1 MWHLTLLSVAWMGE
15 EPPYVVQLSSA
26 DTSHRVLIEK
36 EGVQAQ
42 RIRLPI
48 PDRELRDGF
57 LRLTVR
63 DSIGQEVEAVFELI
77 PRGLVPSPDRT
88 WKQSEVPDEAF
99 MCSCRQFIGE
109 TGSRPVELSS
119 LSIGGASC
127 GTHSNPRT
135 GCGIVWRTAPG
146 AIGSRQRVQGFRPCS
161 GRRALEKRLRGRQYR
176 HPCGWSLFSLL
187 LDKRSVKAHLSLP
200 GQWRSSD
207 HPDNFSCFVR
217 ARRSH
222 GRDGNILQ
230 PSPVDRR
237 KRRDSPLGRRNVTD
251 DES

>member
-1 MWHLTLLSVAWMGE
+1 MWHLTLLSVAWLGE

-88 WKQSEVPDEAF
+88 WKQSEVPDNIHVLLQADLLVKRDPGRWSYQAYQSVEPLADSF
-99 MCSCRQFIGE
+99 EPAHWLRDCLEDGSWCYRQ
-109 TGSRPVELSS
+109 
-119 LSIGGASC
+119 
-127 GTHSNPRT
+127 
-135 GCGIVWRTAPG
+135 
-146 AIGSRQRVQGFRPCS
+146 
-161 GRRALEKRLRGRQYR
+161 
-176 HPCGWSLFSLL
+176 
-187 LDKRSVKAHLSLP
+187 
-200 GQWRSSD
+200 
-207 HPDNFSCFVR
+207 
-217 ARRSH
+217 
-222 GRDGNILQ
+222 
-230 PSPVDRR
+230 
-237 KRRDSPLGRRNVTD
+237 
-251 DES
+251 